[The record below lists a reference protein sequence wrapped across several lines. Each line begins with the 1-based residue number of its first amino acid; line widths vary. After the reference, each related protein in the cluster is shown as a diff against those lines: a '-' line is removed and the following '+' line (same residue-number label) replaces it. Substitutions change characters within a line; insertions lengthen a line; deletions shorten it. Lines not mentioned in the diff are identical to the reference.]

1 MKQYFE
7 MDPTLFPFILFS
19 PPHLIVLILFSL
31 GFILFFHFGPRIIHP
46 SFRHPFRW
54 GLASFLLMGEV
65 SWQTWLYLND
75 AWKIQYS
82 LPLELCSISALLAA
96 LLLLIRNPKL
106 FPFVYFCGIA
116 GATQALI
123 TPALEFSFPHFRFF
137 HFFAIHGAIILA
149 ALYMVRVEGMRPRP
163 SSIGQALLQ
172 LNLVALLIGA
182 INRKIDGNYMFLS
195 AKPPGPSL
203 LDWLGP
209 WPWYLLS
216 MELVAL
222 GCFAL
227 LYLPFLFTE
236 RKKAEQKSYV

>member
-1 MKQYFE
+1 MMKQYFE

-19 PPHLIVLILFSL
+19 PAHLIVLILFSL
-31 GFILFFHFGPRIIHP
+31 GFILFFYFGPQIINSP
-46 SFRHPFRW
+46 LRHPFRW
-54 GLASFLLMGEV
+54 GLACFLLAGEV
-65 SWQTWLYLND
+65 SWQTWLYIND
-75 AWKIQYS
+75 SWQLQYS

-96 LLLLIRNPKL
+96 LLLLTRNPKL

-116 GATQALI
+116 GAAQALI

-137 HFFAIHGAIILA
+137 HFFTVHGAIILA
-149 ALYMVRVEGMRPRP
+149 ALYMVRVEGMRPRL

-172 LNLVALLIGA
+172 LNLVALFVGGINERIG
-182 INRKIDGNYMFLS
+182 GNYMFLS

-216 MELVAL
+216 LELVAL
-222 GCFAL
+222 GCFVF
-227 LYLPFLFTE
+227 LYLPCLFTNNRE
-236 RKKAEQKSYV
+236 